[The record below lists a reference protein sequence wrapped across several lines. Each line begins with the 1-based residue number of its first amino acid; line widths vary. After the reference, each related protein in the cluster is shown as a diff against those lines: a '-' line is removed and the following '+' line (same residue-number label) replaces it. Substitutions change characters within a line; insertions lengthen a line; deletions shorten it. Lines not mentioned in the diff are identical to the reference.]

1 VGGGHRGCYNGGPF
15 DSAASVAVSPDGA
28 AVFVAGTS
36 GGGGTDDHYA
46 TVAYS
51 AAAGRQLW
59 VSRFHANND
68 GGACCVSPVG
78 AAVFVTGFSYGTTT
92 SAYATVAYRV

>member
-15 DSAASVAVSPDGA
+15 DSAASVPVSPDGA
-28 AVFVAGTS
+28 AVFQAGTS

-51 AAAGRQLW
+51 AAAGTRLW
-59 VSRFHANND
+59 VSRYTGPANND

-78 AAVFVTGFSYGTTT
+78 PRYS
-92 SAYATVAYRV
+92 